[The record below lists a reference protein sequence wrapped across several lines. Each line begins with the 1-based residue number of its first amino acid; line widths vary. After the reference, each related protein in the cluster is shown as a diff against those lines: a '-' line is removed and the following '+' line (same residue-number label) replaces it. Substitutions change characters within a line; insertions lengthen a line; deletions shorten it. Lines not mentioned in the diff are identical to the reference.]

1 MVLEGLQGGALH
13 RGEGIVVSLKI
24 FMKCLQASVAE
35 RTLTLR
41 PP

>member
-1 MVLEGLQGGALH
+1 MVLDGLPGGALH
-13 RGEGIVVSLKI
+13 RGEGIVVGLKI
-24 FMKCLQASVAE
+24 LRKYLKASVAE

>member
-1 MVLEGLQGGALH
+1 MVLEGLPGCALH

-24 FMKCLQASVAE
+24 FMKYFRASVAE